1 MAKMFRGSSGLRGCV
16 GLLRWSSFTVRTQT
30 LTTPGCPRN
39 AARRFSISA
48 PLRGTT
54 HVEDKQPVRQWA
66 LQVSPFSTVRAR
78 LACSISI
85 RPLDLHSFPEA
96 DRAFVTVHAA
106 DTEQEVGVD
115 HLHVHYDNQSQ
126 ELLISAEKVTSDVS
140 IDVAAP
146 IKSSECHG
154 V

>member
-1 MAKMFRGSSGLRGCV
+1 MFRGSSGLRGCI
-16 GLLRWSSFTVRTQT
+16 GLFRWSSFTVRTET
-30 LTTPGCPRN
+30 LTTPGCPRH

-54 HVEDKQPVRQWA
+54 HVDDKQPVRQWA
-66 LQVSPFSTVRAR
+66 LHVSPFSTVRAR

-85 RPLDLHSFPEA
+85 RPLDVHSFPEA

-106 DTEQEVGVD
+106 DTEQEEVGVD
-115 HLHVHYDNQSQ
+115 HLHVHYDNQTQ

-146 IKSSECHG
+146 IKSSECRG